1 MADPFLGFEL
11 GYRTAK
17 LSRVTIELINTGSEL
32 LLGSV
37 LNTHHAW
44 ISRQLV
50 NLGYL
55 MTRQTTVADE
65 GSVIQQ
71 VVRESLGRADLVITT
86 GGLGPTSDDLT
97 RNLIA
102 DLLGKKLEADLN
114 VLSQIENYFIA
125 RKRVMAASSK
135 VQALVP
141 EGATVLPNLHGTAP
155 GLILE
160 VAPGQFRPGERPSF
174 LVMLPGPPRELHP
187 MFTRS
192 VIPWLQQTFPRRIP
206 FLCRIFKTT
215 GMGESILEETIAPS
229 IKHLVDSGLEIGYC
243 ARIGEVEVRVVAH
256 GDQAEEKV
264 DEASQIMTRLL
275 GPYIFG
281 LNDEQLEDVVIRLLS
296 EHRQTLALAE
306 SCTGGYISHRLT
318 NIPGASTVFLSGAVT
333 YSNEAKQLFLGV
345 REDTLAKHGA
355 VSEPVAREMAEG
367 VRLRTGSDFGLA
379 VTGIAGPG
387 GGSDEKPVGTV
398 FIALAGNSPTVVLQ
412 NFNSFDR
419 ETFKYVTS
427 QQALELLRRTLIGQP
442 FVRT

>member
-1 MADPFLGFEL
+1 M
-11 GYRTAK
+11 
-17 LSRVTIELINTGSEL
+17 
-32 LLGSV
+32 
-37 LNTHHAW
+37 
-44 ISRQLV
+44 
-50 NLGYL
+50 
-55 MTRQTTVADE
+55 
-65 GSVIQQ
+65 
-71 VVRESLGRADLVITT
+71 
-86 GGLGPTSDDLT
+86 
-97 RNLIA
+97 
-102 DLLGKKLEADLN
+102 LGKKLEMDDN
-114 VLSQIENYFIA
+114 VLAQIEQYFVA

-141 EGATVLPNLHGTAP
+141 EGATVLANLQGTAP

-160 VAPGQFRPGERPSF
+160 VAPGQFRPSEQPSF

-187 MFTRS
+187 MFTTS
-192 VIPWLQQTFPRRIP
+192 VIPWLRQKFPRRVP
-206 FLCRIFKTT
+206 FVCRIFKTT

-229 IKHLVDSGLEIGYC
+229 LKHLVDSGLEIGYC
-243 ARIGEVEVRVVAH
+243 ARIGEVEVRLVAH

-264 DEASQIMTRLL
+264 NEASEIFKRLL

-281 LNDEQLEDVVIRLLS
+281 LSDEQLEGVVIRLLT
-296 EHRQTLALAE
+296 ERKQTLALAE

-318 NIPGASTVFLSGAVT
+318 NIPGASAVFLNGALT

-345 REDTLAKHGA
+345 LEQTLAKHGA

-367 VRLRTGSDFGLA
+367 VRLRTRSDFGLA

-387 GGSDEKPVGTV
+387 GGTAEKPVGTV
-398 FIALAGNSPTVVLQ
+398 FIALAGAVSTIVLQ

-442 FVRT
+442 QA